1 MFEALTEKIQAALSG
16 FFSRGKLTEK
26 QIKDGLRELKLV
38 LLEADVNY
46 QVVKEFIA
54 EVEGRAIGQDVI
66 ESITPAQQIVKII
79 HDEMVR
85 ILGSSKKEFDSRPPY
100 PFLVMLVGLQGVG
113 KTTAVVKLGNF
124 LKKRGMKPLLVAADL
139 RRAAAQEQLAILAE
153 ECSLAVFSEGK
164 TSSELIKQS
173 LEKARNEGFDVVIA
187 DTAGRLHLDEDLM
200 GEVRELKEAYNPRYT
215 LFVLDSMVGQD
226 ALNQAVQ
233 FDEKIGFDGM
243 ILTKLD
249 GDARGGAALSA
260 VKVTG
265 KPIYFV
271 SDGERVQNF
280 QEFYP
285 ERMATRI
292 LGMGDIL
299 TLVERAQAEMDL
311 KKAKEIEKKMAKAQ
325 FDLSDFLLQLEEL
338 EKLGPI
344 GEILKYLPGGAKLR
358 ALPLDEKK
366 IKHMKAIVQ
375 SMTLEERK
383 NPSII
388 KGKRKERIA
397 KGSGTSLLEVNQL
410 LRGFEELQKIMK
422 EMAKGKGKIPFL
434 FGKDFFK

>member
-1 MFEALTEKIQAALSG
+1 MFEALTQKIQVALSG

-26 QIKDGLRELKLV
+26 QVKEGLRELKLV

-54 EVEGRAIGQDVI
+54 GVESKAVGQEVL

-79 HDEMVR
+79 HEELVKVF
-85 ILGSSKKEFDSRPPY
+85 GSNKKDFNIGPPF
-100 PFLVMLVGLQGVG
+100 PFLVMLVGLQGTG
-113 KTTAVVKLGNF
+113 KTTTAVKLANF
-124 LKKRGMKPLLVAADL
+124 LKKKGLKPLLVAADL
-139 RRAAAQEQLAILAE
+139 QRAAAQKQLAILAE
-153 ECSLAVFSEGK
+153 ESSLMVFSQGE
-164 TSSELIKQS
+164 TPDELIKRS
-173 LEKARNEGFDVVIA
+173 LEKAKSEGFELVVA
-187 DTAGRLHLDEDLM
+187 DTAGRLHLDENLMSEIKDL
-200 GEVRELKEAYNPRYT
+200 RLTYNPRYT

-233 FDEKIGFDGM
+233 FEEKVGFDGI

-249 GDARGGAALSA
+249 GDSRGGAALSA

-265 KPIYFV
+265 KPIYFTT
-271 SDGERVQNF
+271 DGEKVQNF

-292 LGMGDIL
+292 LGMGDVL
-299 TLVERAQAEMDL
+299 TLVEKAQAEMDL
-311 KKAKEIEKKMAKAQ
+311 KKTEELEKKLAKAQ
-325 FDLSDFLLQLEEL
+325 FDLSDFLSQIEEA
-338 EKLGPI
+338 EKLGPMT
-344 GEILKYLPGGAKLR
+344 ELLKYLPGGAKLK
-358 ALPLDEKK
+358 ALPFDERK
-366 IKHMKAIVQ
+366 IKHMKAIIQ

-388 KGKRKERIA
+388 KGRRKERIA

-410 LRGFEELQKIMK
+410 LRGFEESKKIMK
-422 EMAKGKGKIPFL
+422 KMAKGRSKLPFS
-434 FGKDFFK
+434 FGKDFFN